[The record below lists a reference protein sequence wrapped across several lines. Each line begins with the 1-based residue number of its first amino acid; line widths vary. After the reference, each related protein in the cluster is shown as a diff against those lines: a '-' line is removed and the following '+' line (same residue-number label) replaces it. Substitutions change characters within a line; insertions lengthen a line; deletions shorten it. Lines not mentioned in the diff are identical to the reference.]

1 MKFGLSPFTE
11 ADTRPQEPLG
21 LGDQGKG
28 IQTRDLSEPGLVSG
42 VQLQAV
48 TFSQLS
54 LGNQNCV

>member
-42 VQLQAV
+42 VPAPG
-48 TFSQLS
+48 SHILS
-54 LGNQNCV
+54 ALTG